1 MTALQALVISGCDAE
16 FIHAYADSLAL
27 LRLKVLGLYVRD
39 PTAMPEVRA
48 LVAQLPHL
56 RQSGLSVLLK
66 AYRFASGAT
75 GSLYGSLYVTKEKA
89 LLEACLPGKQNIT
102 YAGGDGTGM
111 P

>member
-16 FIHAYADSLAL
+16 FMHAYADSLAL

-48 LVAQLPHL
+48 LVAQL
-56 RQSGLSVLLK
+56 RQFGFSVLLK